1 MHKNAVLQII
11 LKVVSVLIILGGAVR
26 LVASRQTFQSF
37 LIGELWIGNS
47 YFVYVYRVLGAF
59 SIFAGITI
67 FCVAQNPDQYSRLLK
82 VWGFCFLF
90 IAIVMFLTGYVLHM
104 SFVHYGFDFT
114 FCVLIALVCFS
125 LSR

>member
-59 SIFAGITI
+59 SIFTGITI
-67 FCVAQNPDQYSRLLK
+67 LFVAQNPSQYSRLLK

-90 IAIVMFLTGYVLHM
+90 IAIIMFLVGYFLHM
-104 SFVHYGFDFT
+104 SFIHYAFDFI
-114 FCVLIALVCFS
+114 FCLLIALVCFS
-125 LSR
+125 FGG